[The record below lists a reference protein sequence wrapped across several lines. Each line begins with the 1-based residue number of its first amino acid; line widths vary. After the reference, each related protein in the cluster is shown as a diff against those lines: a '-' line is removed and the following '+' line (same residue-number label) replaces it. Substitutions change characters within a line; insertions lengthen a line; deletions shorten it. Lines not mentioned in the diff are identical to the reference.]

1 MLRYINSKNFY
12 HPALTVTLLDTNQC
26 STSNG
31 GCDQNCTDVI
41 PGHECSCSSGYALNS
56 NGQTCSG
63 EHVNVTNYV
72 YSLTLYLSFS
82 DINECDDSNGGCQHN
97 CVDSDGSYSCT
108 CRNGYDLV
116 NFTQCSGMSVSLSVC
131 SLQRTLHNYRPS

>member
-1 MLRYINSKNFY
+1 MLRYTNSQNFY
-12 HPALTVTLLDTNQC
+12 YPGLTVTLLDTNQC

-63 EHVNVTNYV
+63 EYVNINNHFMYTHT
-72 YSLTLYLSFS
+72 SLFQIS
-82 DINECDDSNGGCQHN
+82 
-97 CVDSDGSYSCT
+97 
-108 CRNGYDLV
+108 
-116 NFTQCSGMSVSLSVC
+116 MSVMITMVGVSTTVS
-131 SLQRTLHNYRPS
+131 TLMEATPAPVAMDMI